1 LLKGFEILRNGDVK
15 YLVVIPTLNEVKA
28 IGLVLD
34 EVLSLGIPRDS
45 VVVVDG
51 GSADGTREAVALRGV
66 RLVDQEGK
74 GKVGAVKTAARLA
87 NGVDYV
93 VFLDGDYTYPAKYIP
108 KLVEVARSNGYD
120 LVIGARKSAEPGAQS
135 LLYKLGNKV
144 LTKTFN
150 LLFGTR
156 LSDVLSGMYAVR
168 ADVLRELGFESRG
181 FGIES
186 EIVAHVVSQGY
197 KVHEVPIEYR
207 RRVDEEGKKLGI
219 RHGLHILADMV
230 RMAWRYNPTFF
241 IFFLG
246 SLALVVGLPLGLYV
260 AYHYFFTG
268 VKYYVKGLVAII
280 LTLAGFQSLLLAVL
294 SIYLKRMELRVLREL
309 RRVRQG

>member
-1 LLKGFEILRNGDVK
+1 LKSNDVK
-15 YLVVIPTLNEVKA
+15 YLVAIPTLNEAKA

-34 EVLSLGIPRDS
+34 EVLSLGVSRDS
-45 VVVVDG
+45 IVVVDG
-51 GSADGTREAVALRGV
+51 GSTDGTREAVILRGV
-66 RLVDQEGK
+66 KLVDQEGR
-74 GKVGAVKTAARLA
+74 GKVGAIKTVAKLA

-108 KLVEVARSNGYD
+108 VLVREACSNGYD
-120 LVIGARKSAEPGAQS
+120 LVIGARKVLEPGTQS
-135 LLYKLGNKV
+135 FLYGLGNKI

-156 LSDVLSGMYAVR
+156 LSDVLSGMYVVR

-219 RHGLHILADMV
+219 RHGFHILADMV

-241 IFFLG
+241 IFTLG

>member
-1 LLKGFEILRNGDVK
+1 LKSNDVK
-15 YLVVIPTLNEVKA
+15 YLVAIPTLNEAKA

-34 EVLSLGIPRDS
+34 EVLSLGVSRDS
-45 VVVVDG
+45 IVVVDG
-51 GSADGTREAVALRGV
+51 GSTDGTREAVILRGV
-66 RLVDQEGK
+66 KLVDQEGR
-74 GKVGAVKTAARLA
+74 GKVGAIKTVAKLA

-93 VFLDGDYTYPAKYIP
+93 VFLDGDYTYPAKHIP
-108 KLVEVARSNGYD
+108 VLVREACSNGYD
-120 LVIGARKSAEPGAQS
+120 LVIGARKVLEPGTQS
-135 LLYKLGNKV
+135 FLYGLGNKI

-150 LLFGTR
+150 LLFGTK
-156 LSDVLSGMYAVR
+156 LSDVLSGMYVVR

-207 RRVDEEGKKLGI
+207 RRVDEEGKKLRI
-219 RHGLHILADMV
+219 RHGFRILADMV

-241 IFFLG
+241 IFTLG